1 MSFLFELDPKQEVA
15 ADLISDIGRQLQTL
29 HTERQAVGKLT
40 QQDIAARLGLD
51 RARVNKCLSGSNNLT
66 LRTLAE
72 LVWAM
77 DGEIEV
83 TIRLPKSVAEISGGD
98 SHAPSPAQRAAAE

>member
-15 ADLISDIGRQLQTL
+15 ADLISDVGRQLQTL
-29 HTERQAVGKLT
+29 HVERQAQGKLT
-40 QQDIAARLGLD
+40 QQDIAARLGVD

-83 TIRLPKSVAEISGGD
+83 TIRLPQAVADAAGGD
-98 SHAPSPAQRAAAE
+98 THAQPAARQAAE

>member
-1 MSFLFELDPKQEVA
+1 MSFLFELDPRQEAA
-15 ADLISDIGRQLQTL
+15 ADLIADIGRQLQTL
-29 HTERQAVGKLT
+29 HEDRQATGKLT
-40 QQDIAARLGLD
+40 QQDIATRLGVD
-51 RARVNKCLSGSNNLT
+51 RARVNKCLSGYNNLT

-83 TIRLPKSVAEISGGD
+83 TIRLPQAAGGTSGGD
-98 SHAPSPAQRAAAE
+98 SHVPASAQQAAE

>member
-15 ADLISDIGRQLQTL
+15 VDLIADVGRQLQTL
-29 HTERQAVGKLT
+29 HEERQQRGKFT
-40 QQDIAARLGLD
+40 QQDVARRLGVD
-51 RARVNKCLSGSNNLT
+51 RARVNKCFSGYNNLT

-77 DGEIEV
+77 DGEIE
-83 TIRLPKSVAEISGGD
+83 IKINLPKAATGASGGE
-98 SHAPSPAQRAAAE
+98 SHAAQPATQAAE